1 MEFIKGWSL
10 PKGIWIVL
18 LTTFFSAGPVIADD
32 GDVVRALL
40 MDPAKLA
47 GIDLPA
53 EEQFFAPEDVLEG
66 EHKPRGEVLFY
77 GDQLII
83 EVYEDEPL
91 TFRINEPYTFDEFV
105 YVLDGKLILTGPDG
119 VSQEYVAGDSLVVPK
134 GFVGTWQ
141 MLGNFRE
148 LVVIERSAYE
158 AEFGAPE

>member
-1 MEFIKGWSL
+1 MHYGKDFTLLKL
-10 PKGIWIVL
+10 VRFVL
-18 LTTFFSAGPVIADD
+18 LTTVFAAGSVVADD

-47 GIDLPA
+47 GIDLPD

-91 TFRINEPYTFDEFV
+91 TFRISEPYTFDEFV

-119 VSQEYVAGDSLVVPK
+119 VSQEYVAGDSLVVPI

-158 AEFGAPE
+158 AEYGAPE

>member
-10 PKGIWIVL
+10 PKGIWIAL
-18 LTTFFSAGPVIADD
+18 LTTLFSAGPVIADD

-47 GIDLPA
+47 GIGLPA

-158 AEFGAPE
+158 AEYGAPE